1 MMHIHTILS
10 HCWSKIAALS
20 HTFYGWLLAFLA
32 GIIDYFAPH
41 SLVIQLVVAATVMDA
56 VWGIAVSVKEKKF
69 TLSEL
74 MRNTVGK
81 LTVYGSA
88 LFIFVGLDKFT
99 DSQISTKVIGAVI
112 MLVELWS
119 SSASM
124 LILYPDFPFLK
135 LFQKALSGEIASK
148 LNISPE
154 EVQEVLRKR
163 KSISNNDNEE

>member
-1 MMHIHTILS
+1 MIHVHTIIN
-10 HCWSKIAALS
+10 HCWAKIVTLS
-20 HTFYGWLLAFLA
+20 HTVYGWILALLA

-41 SLVIQLVVAATVMDA
+41 SLVIQLVIAATIMDA
-56 VWGIAVSVKEKKF
+56 VWGIAVSVKEHKF

-99 DSQISTKVIGAVI
+99 ESQISTKVIGGAI

-124 LILYPDFPFLK
+124 LILFPEFPFLK
-135 LFQKALSGEIASK
+135 LFQKALQGEIASK
-148 LNISPE
+148 LNVPVE
-154 EVQEVLRKR
+154 EVQEALKR
-163 KSISNNDNEE
+163 KKKDETQNVD

>member
-1 MMHIHTILS
+1 MIHVHSIIS
-10 HCWSKIAALS
+10 HCFSKLAALS
-20 HTFYGWLLAFLA
+20 CTLYGWVLALITV
-32 GIIDYFAPH
+32 IIDYFSPH
-41 SLVIQLVVAATVMDA
+41 ALVIKLVVAATILDA
-56 VWGIAVSVKEKKF
+56 VWGIAVSVKEGKF

-88 LFIFVGLDKFT
+88 LIVFIGLDKIT
-99 DSQISTKVIGAVI
+99 DLTISTKVVGAAI
-112 MLVELWS
+112 LLVELWS

-148 LNISPE
+148 LNIPVE
-154 EVQEVLRKR
+154 EVQEVLK
-163 KSISNNDNEE
+163 KKKK

>member
-1 MMHIHTILS
+1 MIHVQSIIS
-10 HCWSKIAALS
+10 HCFSKLVTLS
-20 HTFYGWLLAFLA
+20 CTWYGWLLA
-32 GIIDYFAPH
+32 IITVIVDYFSPH
-41 SLVIQLVVAATVMDA
+41 AMVIKLVVTATILDA
-56 VWGIAVSVKEKKF
+56 VWGIAVSIKEGKF

-88 LFIFVGLDKFT
+88 LIVFIGLDKIT
-99 DSQISTKVIGAVI
+99 DMTISTKIVGAVI

-135 LFQKALSGEIASK
+135 LFQKALSGEIAAK
-148 LNISPE
+148 LNVPVE
-154 EVQEVLRKR
+154 EVEKVLKR
-163 KSISNNDNEE
+163 KKYEA

>member
-1 MMHIHTILS
+1 MIHVHSIIS
-10 HCWSKIAALS
+10 HCFSKLMTLS
-20 HTFYGWLLAFLA
+20 CTAYGWILALLTM
-32 GIIDYFAPH
+32 IIDYFSPH
-41 SLVIQLVVAATVMDA
+41 ALVIKLVVIATILDA
-56 VWGIAVSVKEKKF
+56 IWGIAVSIKEGRF

-88 LFIFVGLDKFT
+88 LFIFIGLDKFT
-99 DSQISTKVIGAVI
+99 DSTISTKVIGALI

-124 LILYPDFPFLK
+124 LILYPDFPFLR

-148 LNISPE
+148 LNIPVE
-154 EVQEVLRKR
+154 DVEKTLKR
-163 KSISNNDNEE
+163 KKDEA

>member
-1 MMHIHTILS
+1 MIHVQSIIS
-10 HCWSKIAALS
+10 HCFSKLVTLS
-20 HTFYGWLLAFLA
+20 CTWYGWLLA
-32 GIIDYFAPH
+32 IITVIVDYFSPH
-41 SLVIQLVVAATVMDA
+41 AMVIKLVVTATILDA
-56 VWGIAVSVKEKKF
+56 VWGIAVSIKEGKF

-88 LFIFVGLDKFT
+88 LIVFIGLDKIT
-99 DSQISTKVIGAVI
+99 DMTISTKIVGAVI

-135 LFQKALSGEIASK
+135 LFQKALSGEIAAK
-148 LNISPE
+148 LNVPVE
-154 EVQEVLRKR
+154 EVEKVLKR
-163 KSISNNDNEE
+163 KKHEA

>member
-1 MMHIHTILS
+1 MIHLHTILS
-10 HCWSKIAALS
+10 HCWTKIAALFQ
-20 HTFYGWLLAFLA
+20 TLYGWILALFALL
-32 GIIDYFAPH
+32 IDYFAPH
-41 SLVIQLVVAATVMDA
+41 SLVIELVVLATIMDA
-56 VWGIAVSVKEKKF
+56 VWGIAVSVKERKF

-99 DSQISTKVIGAVI
+99 ESQISTKVIGGVI

-124 LILYPDFPFLK
+124 LILFPEFPFLK
-135 LFQKALSGEIASK
+135 LFQKALQGEIASK
-148 LNISPE
+148 LNVPVE
-154 EVQEVLRKR
+154 EVQEALKR
-163 KSISNNDNEE
+163 KKKDETQDVD